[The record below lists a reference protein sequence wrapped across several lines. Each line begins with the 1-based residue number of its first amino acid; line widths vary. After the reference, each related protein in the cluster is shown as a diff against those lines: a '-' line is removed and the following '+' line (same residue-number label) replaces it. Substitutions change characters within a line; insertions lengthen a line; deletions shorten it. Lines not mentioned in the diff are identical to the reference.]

1 MQQNF
6 IETDTTEASDI
17 DPTFFSFDDG
27 VVKDSE
33 SGDDNETLEETE
45 TDENGYYL
53 DGEEDIEGMEE
64 VESVKMDMGK
74 SYEIE
79 TEQSEVEHSNADED
93 VINTRDIASN
103 NEAEQSDD
111 LSKACDIASTHEVEQ
126 NEDIINTRDIAS
138 THKVEQNEDII
149 NTRDIASTNEV
160 EENEDIINTR
170 DIASNNKVEQNE
182 DEDTSKDNNDNDV
195 EEIENAAP
203 PNPTPPIT
211 GGAKP
216 KATWKPEPEDKKN
229 ARKAWC
235 QWGHIVY
242 PHDWNIPSKS
252 SIEGLVKAV
261 DKLTDDLYCKTQKA
275 TFECLSSSTFSL
287 DKVKELPILKFL
299 KSADNNVGKEI
310 EWHLKV
316 VYDSA
321 VVMVNV
327 VYLKLFLL

>member
-33 SGDDNETLEETE
+33 SESGDDNETLDETE

-53 DGEEDIEGMEE
+53 DGKEDIEGMEE

-79 TEQSEVEHSNADED
+79 TEQSEVEHNNNDED
-93 VINTRDIASN
+93 VINTHDIASN

-111 LSKACDIASTHEVEQ
+111 LNKARDIASTHEVEQ
-126 NEDIINTRDIAS
+126 NEDIINT
-138 THKVEQNEDII
+138 H
-149 NTRDIASTNEV
+149 
-160 EENEDIINTR
+160 
-170 DIASNNKVEQNE
+170 DIASNNEVEQNE
-182 DEDTSKDNNDNDV
+182 DEDKSKDNNDNDV
-195 EEIENAAP
+195 VEIENAAP

-216 KATWKPEPEDKKN
+216 KATWKTELEDKNN
-229 ARKAWC
+229 ARKAWH
-235 QWGHIVY
+235 QWGHVVY
-242 PHDWNIPSKS
+242 TYDWNIPSKS

-261 DKLTDDLYCKTQKA
+261 DKLTDDLYCKTQRA
-275 TFECLSSSTFSL
+275 TFEHLSSSTFSL

-299 KSADNNVGKEI
+299 HLKSADNDVSKEI
-310 EWHLKV
+310 E
-316 VYDSA
+316 
-321 VVMVNV
+321 
-327 VYLKLFLL
+327 